1 MFSKVLVA
9 NRGEIAVRIS
19 QTLRAVGVVPVAVY
33 SGPDA
38 GAPHVAAAE
47 QSVALPGSAAEATYL
62 NIPRIV
68 QAALDCGADAIHP
81 GYGFLS
87 ENPGFARACREAQIT
102 FIGPSPESM
111 EALGDKLRSKDI
123 ALSAGVPVVPSS
135 PECLP
140 GEEAASQFVERWGFP
155 LMVKAAAGGGGRGM
169 RLVHRQDELDGEME
183 SASREAQ
190 AAFGDGRVFLE
201 RYVANPRHV
210 EVQVLADGSGHTIH
224 LGERECSIQRR
235 HQKII
240 EETPSPALTPELRQR
255 MGAAAIAVARAAGY
269 VNAGTVEFLL
279 EPHSG
284 EFYFLEMNA
293 RLQVEHP
300 VTEAVLGL
308 DMVEWQLRI
317 ASGEPLTLQQEDI
330 QPHGHAIECRIYAEA
345 PTPSASSG
353 QALTL
358 PQGERESAWDF
369 VPSTGALL
377 RWRPPS
383 GPGLRLDS
391 GVAEGQEVSI
401 YYDPMLAKLT
411 AWAPSRELSLRRM
424 EVALSQFQV
433 LGVLTNIP
441 LLRAVAGHP
450 QFQEGEYDTGF
461 LNTLS
466 LSPFP
471 LPLEEGQSEGE
482 IPGISRRG
490 ETRMMARALAAWA
503 SRQSVGPAS
512 PSKIPSPSGGG
523 LGRERRLSPWQ
534 SAGQQRL
541 P

>member
-19 QTLRAVGVVPVAVY
+19 QTLRAMGIAPVAVY

-38 GAPHVAAAE
+38 GAPHVTTAE
-47 QSVALPGSAAEATYL
+47 QSVTLPGNTAEETYL

-68 QAALDCGADAIHP
+68 QAALGCGAEAVHP

-87 ENPGFARACREAQIT
+87 ENPEFARACREAQLT

-140 GEEAASQFVERWGFP
+140 GDADALRQAQDEFVERWGFP
-155 LMVKAAAGGGGRGM
+155 LLVKAAAGGGGRGM
-169 RLVHRQDELDGEME
+169 RLVNQQSELDSGME
-183 SASREAQ
+183 TASREAQ

-201 RYVANPRHV
+201 RYVANPRHI
-210 EVQVLADGSGHTIH
+210 EVQVLADGFGHTIH

-240 EETPSPALTPELRQR
+240 EETPSPILTPELRQR
-255 MGAAAIAVARAAGY
+255 ICDAAVAVARTAGY
-269 VNAGTVEFLL
+269 VNAGTAEFLL
-279 EPHSG
+279 DAHSG

-317 ASGEPLTLQQEDI
+317 ANGERLTLQQQDI
-330 QPHGHAIECRIYAEA
+330 QPRGHAIECRIYAED
-345 PTPSASSG
+345 PY
-353 QALTL
+353 Q
-358 PQGERESAWDF
+358 DF
-369 VPSTGALL
+369 VPSTGTLL

-411 AWAPSRELSLRRM
+411 AWAPTRELSLRRM
-424 EVALSQFQV
+424 EVALSQFLA
-433 LGVLTNIP
+433 LGVVTNIP
-441 LLRAVAGHP
+441 LLRSVVRHP
-450 QFQEGEYDTGF
+450 QFQRGEYDTGF
-461 LNTLS
+461 LEWNPAVT
-466 LSPFP
+466 SPFMS
-471 LPLEEGQSEGE
+471 EE
-482 IPGISRRG
+482 SRL
-490 ETRMMARALAAWA
+490 MARALAAWA
-503 SRQSVGPAS
+503 SRQSAGPAS
-512 PSKIPSPSGGG
+512 PQAPVIPANAGSSR
-523 LGRERRLSPWQ
+523 GRTSPWQ
-534 SAGQQRL
+534 SSGEQRL

>member
-9 NRGEIAVRIS
+9 NRGEIAVRIN
-19 QTLRAVGVVPVAVY
+19 QTLRAMGIAPVAVY
-33 SGPDA
+33 SDPDI
-38 GAPHVAAAE
+38 GAPHVTTAE
-47 QSVALPGSAAEATYL
+47 QSVALPGNTAEETYL
-62 NIPRIV
+62 SIPRIV

-87 ENPGFARACREAQIT
+87 ENPEFALACREANLT

-111 EALGDKLRSKDI
+111 ESLGDKLRSKEI

-140 GEEAASQFVERWGFP
+140 GDAAAEEFVERWGFP
-155 LMVKAAAGGGGRGM
+155 LLVKAAAGGGGRGM
-169 RLVHRQDELDGEME
+169 RLVNRQSELDAGME
-183 SASREAQ
+183 TASREAQ

-210 EVQVLADGSGHTIH
+210 EMQVLADGSGHTVH

-255 MGAAAIAVARAAGY
+255 MGEAAVAVARTAGY
-269 VNAGTVEFLL
+269 VNAGTAEFLL
-279 EPHSG
+279 DAHSG

-317 ASGEPLTLQQEDI
+317 ASGEPLTLRQEDI
-330 QPHGHAIECRIYAEA
+330 QPQGHAIECRIYAED
-345 PTPSASSG
+345 PYRG
-353 QALTL
+353 
-358 PQGERESAWDF
+358 F
-369 VPSTGALL
+369 VPSTGTLL

-391 GVAEGQEVSI
+391 GVVEGQEVSI

-411 AWAPSRELSLRRM
+411 AWAPTRDLSLRRM
-424 EVALSQFQV
+424 EVALTQFLA
-433 LGVLTNIP
+433 LGVVTNIP
-441 LLRAVAGHP
+441 LLRAVLRHP
-450 QFQEGEYDTGF
+450 QFLRGEYDTGF
-461 LNTLS
+461 LEWNPAVTSPVMSGESRTLV
-466 LSPFP
+466 
-471 LPLEEGQSEGE
+471 
-482 IPGISRRG
+482 
-490 ETRMMARALAAWA
+490 RALAAWA
-503 SRQSVGPAS
+503 AQRPVGPVAS
-512 PSKIPSPSGGG
+512 SAGGDM
-523 LGRERRLSPWQ
+523 RVKVSPWQ
-534 SAGQQRL
+534 SAGEQRL